1 MVLRGQ
7 GDSPVRICDP
17 CKKLEEAARFE
28 QRYGHKNRATKG
40 KNSTASEELKMT
52 IYAAMQI
59 FVPPTDQTQKT
70 HLAVPSSRTR
80 WSDHPA
86 TLGSRTEWLTLRLQL
101 FGCHRF
107 DQAVPEAKG
116 EGFASR
122 EEIIRA
128 VEGAEKHANRKCH
141 RRRGEEA
148 HKWQKDYLHSVRARR
163 SEVQQEGNTIQGVK
177 SNKKAM
183 SLKGRTRT
191 GNIVEGAKS
200 NRKGIS
206 SKGQSNSKQ
215 ILKTEDELLG
225 EISGT
230 NGKHLMPSRKEP
242 HMLLDSQGT
251 SSISN
256 ASSSVVSDN
265 SGGVCSNSVEGHDDV
280 LIDSECSSPEDL
292 RQQAMEEKKR
302 YRILKAEGKAEE
314 ALKAFKHGKD
324 LERQAGAL
332 EIAIR
337 KNRRAAGKV
346 SNSSSSSRV
355 STDSLDDNEAL
366 DSQKKVTSSRNKEV
380 KDDLF
385 TELKQLGWSDA
396 ELHDAGKKPVK
407 LSLEGELSN
416 LLGETFQKSEIG
428 RKRGGVDNTQVVA
441 HKRKALLLKR
451 EGKLAEAKEE
461 LKQAKILEKQL
472 EEQEL
477 LVEASDSE
485 DELYTLIQN
494 MGNDN
499 QDDLMLENDL
509 DVGANFEHFLSAS
522 DDLPID
528 DNLEVTE
535 DDMNDPEIGDAL
547 RLFGWSEQDDQH
559 EPRDASESVPFDEE
573 ALQAKILNLKKEALS
588 QKRAGNAPEAMA
600 LLKKAKLLEQ
610 DLGTFQSDT
619 NMPEPGFSQKTH
631 DNQINAPK
639 SKMVIQKELLALK
652 KKALTLRREG
662 RLEEAEE
669 ELKKGK
675 VLEQQLEEL
684 ENISKKHVNIPTQK
698 RMEPTHVQDGAI
710 GTFDLGVDSAEI
722 DITEQDMHDPAMLS
736 ALQNL
741 GWIDDESVTLIGT
754 NFASNP
760 SKSQSVNESVP
771 AAMPWKSMQNK
782 AEIQRELLAIKRK
795 ALSLRRQGKTEEAE
809 EELERAKDLEKRLA
823 DLESQSSGSLVQ
835 LETHNIGNDNS
846 SRILDVKTN
855 KIVDTA
861 KPPEALSVLGS
872 KVQSPETY
880 SSKVEVARA
889 AVSVLPELDQNIG
902 VNSKQNGSTSE
913 CVSLKIENSFSIMHE
928 TNGINGYRDE
938 ILAHKRNA
946 LALKREGKL
955 MEAKEEL
962 RKAKLLEKSLEEGQE
977 SSKDDKPA
985 LVSTFGSTSIVQEN
999 SRTHLQKPI
1008 SSRDRFKVQ
1017 QESLAHKRNAL
1028 KLRREGKIQ
1037 EAEAEF
1043 EKAKELENQLEEFG
1057 AQAPSSSVI
1066 GTDAVE
1072 DLLDPQLMSALKSIG
1087 WDDKDL
1093 VSKTSEKP
1101 QSQLAK
1107 EKVSDQ
1113 SHLDRFHLEE
1123 QIKATKLRALNLK
1136 RAGKQD
1142 EALEALRSAKKLE
1155 KKLGLMT

>member
-1 MVLRGQ
+1 MLEKIGLPAKPSMRGANWVIDASHCQGCSSQFTFFNRKHHCRRCGGIFCNSCTQQRMVLRGQ

-40 KNSTASEELKMT
+40 
-52 IYAAMQI
+52 
-59 FVPPTDQTQKT
+59 
-70 HLAVPSSRTR
+70 
-80 WSDHPA
+80 
-86 TLGSRTEWLTLRLQL
+86 
-101 FGCHRF
+101 
-107 DQAVPEAKG
+107 
-116 EGFASR
+116 
-122 EEIIRA
+122 
-128 VEGAEKHANRKCH
+128 
-141 RRRGEEA
+141 
-148 HKWQKDYLHSVRARR
+148 
-163 SEVQQEGNTIQGVK
+163 
-177 SNKKAM
+177 
-183 SLKGRTRT
+183 
-191 GNIVEGAKS
+191 
-200 NRKGIS
+200 
-206 SKGQSNSKQ
+206 NSKQ

-230 NGKHLMPSRKEP
+230 NGKHLMPPRNEP
-242 HMLLDSQGT
+242 HILLDSQGT
-251 SSISN
+251 SSTSN
-256 ASSSVVSDN
+256 ASSSVLSDN
-265 SGGVCSNSVEGHDDV
+265 SGGGVCSNSVEGRDDV

-292 RQQAMEEKKR
+292 RQQALEEKKR
-302 YRILKAEGKAEE
+302 YRILKAEGKSEE
-314 ALKAFKHGKD
+314 ALKAFKHGKE

-346 SNSSSSSRV
+346 SNSSSRV
-355 STDSLDDNEAL
+355 STDSMDDNEAL
-366 DSQKKVTSSRNKEV
+366 DSQKKITSSRNKEV

-416 LLGETFQKSEIG
+416 LLGETFQKSEVG
-428 RKRGGVDNTQVVA
+428 RKKGVVDNTLVVA

-472 EEQEL
+472 EEQEF

-499 QDDLMLENDL
+499 QDDLMLDNEL

-559 EPRDASESVPFDEE
+559 EQRDASEFVPFEEE
-573 ALQAKILNLKKEALS
+573 ALKAKILNLKKEALS

-610 DLGTFQSDT
+610 DLETFQSDT
-619 NMPEPGFSQKTH
+619 NIPEPGFPQKTH

-684 ENISKKHVNIPTQK
+684 ENTSKKHVNIPTQK
-698 RMEPTHVQDGAI
+698 RMEPTRVQDSAI

-722 DITEQDMHDPAMLS
+722 DVTEQDMYDPAMLS
-736 ALQNL
+736 TLQNL
-741 GWIDDESVTLIGT
+741 GWNDDESVSLIGT
-754 NFASNP
+754 NYPSN
-760 SKSQSVNESVP
+760 SQSVNESVP
-771 AAMPWKSMQNK
+771 AAMPWKSMKNK

-835 LETHNIGNDNS
+835 PETHNIGNDNS

-872 KVQSPETY
+872 KVQSPETF
-880 SSKVEVARA
+880 SSKVEMARE

-902 VNSKQNGSTSE
+902 VKSKRNGE
-913 CVSLKIENSFSIMHE
+913 DVSLKIENSFSIMHE
-928 TNGINGYRDE
+928 TNGISGYRDE

-962 RKAKLLEKSLEEGQE
+962 RKAKLLEKSLEESQE
-977 SSKDDKPA
+977 SCKDDKPA
-985 LVSTFGSTSIVQEN
+985 LVSTFESTSIVQET
-999 SRTHLQKPI
+999 SRTHLQKP
-1008 SSRDRFKVQ
+1008 SSRDRFKLQ

-1066 GTDAVE
+1066 GPDAVG

-1087 WDDKDL
+1087 WDEKDF
-1093 VSKTSEKP
+1093 VSKTSENP

-1107 EKVSDQ
+1107 EKVPDQ
-1113 SHLDRFHLEE
+1113 SHLDRFHLED